1 MEPDNHES
9 LRSRLADLLSHKSVQ
24 LGEFKLSSG
33 QHSNFYIDARLST
46 MSAGGLDLIGRLGLW
61 VIRDAGWRVDTV
73 GGLTLGADPVAYALA
88 LASRAEPPEFDAFTV
103 RKNSKRHGTG
113 KAIEGCLRPGATA
126 LVVEDVITTGSS
138 AIRAIEAVEASGATV
153 CGVLAVVDRD
163 QGGVTALESAGYTVR
178 TLLTL
183 ADLGLP
189 TE

>member
-1 MEPDNHES
+1 MEPDSHES
-9 LRSRLADLLSHKSVQ
+9 LRSRLAGLLSHKSVQ
-24 LGEFKLSSG
+24 LGEFTLSSG

-46 MSAGGLDLIGRLGLW
+46 MSASGLDLIGRLGLR
-61 VIRDAGWRVDTV
+61 VIRDAGWRVDAV

-103 RKNSKRHGTG
+103 RKGAKRHGTG

-138 AIRAIEAVEASGATV
+138 AIRAIEAVEEWGANV

-163 QGGVTALESAGYTVR
+163 QGGVTTLESAGYSVR

-189 TE
+189 PD